1 MQPPGFEPG
10 SLAWKDFTFS
20 SYEKEFFDWL
30 RNRVGK
36 EHANAIIRAL
46 RKHFSDKPFNID
58 TVRRVL
64 NNVKRGKRILAMA
77 IRNFIKFAEEE
88 EIIDENTANKIR
100 QIAKIPKSGVDLYI
114 PGIGKVI
121 DTYHNI
127 TNEKYKLLYKVLAC
141 SGIRLREGILLFK
154 QFDPD
159 KLIING
165 EVAKYPLSHIRATKK
180 AYFVYLPA
188 QVAKELKK
196 MELSEFYARK
206 CFRKAGLPAKYLR
219 KWNYNFILRE
229 GRAPADIVDFI
240 QGRSPITIGSMHY
253 LEKEKQADW
262 YYSKVVKRLIE
273 MFSEERKLVV

>member
-100 QIAKIPKSGVDLYI
+100 QIANNP
-114 PGIGKVI
+114 
-121 DTYHNI
+121 
-127 TNEKYKLLYKVLAC
+127 LA
-141 SGIRLREGILLFK
+141 G
-154 QFDPD
+154 
-159 KLIING
+159 
-165 EVAKYPLSHIRATKK
+165 
-180 AYFVYLPA
+180 
-188 QVAKELKK
+188 
-196 MELSEFYARK
+196 
-206 CFRKAGLPAKYLR
+206 
-219 KWNYNFILRE
+219 
-229 GRAPADIVDFI
+229 
-240 QGRSPITIGSMHY
+240 
-253 LEKEKQADW
+253 
-262 YYSKVVKRLIE
+262 
-273 MFSEERKLVV
+273 